1 MEVQTTK
8 ELKDH
13 YHLIHELR
21 ADQTI
26 YSIIRHVS
34 KSGMSRHISFFYIDN
49 QRPYW
54 ITHDIHQLLGYKMNK
69 YHDAIIV
76 GGCGMDMAWSV
87 VNNLE
92 AELNFT
98 YKETRPTNSTYTK
111 EDLEPFKLK
120 SRIL

>member
-1 MEVQTTK
+1 MLTEIK
-8 ELKDH
+8 KH
-13 YHLIHELR
+13 YHLMNELTP
-21 ADQTI
+21 DQTI

-92 AELNFT
+92 RQLNQD
-98 YKETRPTNSTYTK
+98 YEETFSTCVGNNRK
-111 EDLEPFKLK
+111 EDLQPFKLK
-120 SRIL
+120 SRII